1 MCDMKFI
8 LHVYDLTAVSG
19 SRGDG
24 DRALTAVPDFVLTS
38 LTNVE
43 LLDVLDKGR
52 RCFNICS
59 GYL

>member
-43 LLDVLDKGR
+43 LLDVLDKG
-52 RCFNICS
+52 
-59 GYL
+59 